1 MNISYLGSK
10 QYFLRLLLSLLLL
23 IGVNHVVT
31 AQFHTMRINNLQN
44 NEIYRYRLKDVKH
57 PANTGIYFTWHGQ
70 ENKTQYECYK

>member
-23 IGVNHVVT
+23 IGVSHVVT

-44 NEIYRYRLKDVKH
+44 NEIYRYRLKDVK
-57 PANTGIYFTWHGQ
+57 ASCKYWNLFYMAWAG
-70 ENKTQYECYK
+70 K